1 MPLSE
6 GRILI
11 SEMLKCVY
19 LSIDEIHRLFTVSTC
34 SEMDT
39 VLNILCA

>member
-6 GRILI
+6 GHILT

-19 LSIDEIHRLFTVSTC
+19 LSSDDIHRLFMVSTC
-34 SEMDT
+34 SEMGA
-39 VLNILCA
+39 VVNILCA